1 MMAAVIYFL
10 FIMHTVSIS
19 CENIRVLSS
28 EKQKTLPDKNG
39 IAEVLNSSIYGID
52 EVTICARFKTYQFG
66 IYLEY
71 EFFPFQ
77 DILHYD
83 NIGHLF
89 SSFTFIP
96 CEESKMHSGCSQN
109 YKENYGPYWKHGS
122 VVGLSRVN
130 GEDATTQEILD
141 GNVWSPGVWNR
152 VCILASASKMQFQ
165 INFNG
170 KLGPVRPSK
179 AQ

>member
-1 MMAAVIYFL
+1 M
-10 FIMHTVSIS
+10 
-19 CENIRVLSS
+19 
-28 EKQKTLPDKNG
+28 Q
-39 IAEVLNSSIYGID
+39 
-52 EVTICARFKTYQFG
+52 
-66 IYLEY
+66 
-71 EFFPFQ
+71 
-77 DILHYD
+77 
-83 NIGHLF
+83 
-89 SSFTFIP
+89 
-96 CEESKMHSGCSQN
+96 SGCSQN
-109 YKENYGPYWKHGS
+109 YKENCGPYSKHGS

-170 KLGPVRPSK
+170 KLSPVRPSK